1 MKLYLILISIFTVI
15 SLTSCNRDNNPV
27 SDNNNII
34 DWEGN
39 YPLVNT
45 AYNDDVLFSSDRYI
59 GTNFAPSVYIMH
71 RGGTGIHALTDGV
84 FAFGASWSPRRW
96 KIIFIAD
103 SGYGPP
109 SRGLYIMN
117 SDGTNKKRLTSR
129 DEDVFGTAAWS
140 PDGSKIAYVE
150 IDKSDTYGRGRVKI
164 INPDGT
170 DPKVLTDWFGG
181 LRRVTWSP
189 NSRSIIF
196 DGFEYMSFNKLRII
210 NSDGTGQAELFEYFT
225 GCYSPSWSPDGA
237 LVAFCSNAYNYSQIF
252 TYNINTKEI
261 KLITKSNNFHDSP
274 TWSSDSK
281 AILFSSR
288 PPGQTGG
295 SSIYSIGTDGSN
307 LSRLTDSLGTDYN
320 VSWFK

>member
-1 MKLYLILISIFTVI
+1 VKSYLILILIFTI
-15 SLTSCNRDNNPV
+15 IFLTSCNKDNNPV

-39 YPLVNT
+39 SPLVNT
-45 AYNDDVLFSSDRYI
+45 DCNDSVLFSSDRYI

-71 RGGTGIHALTDGV
+71 KGGTGIHALTNGV
-84 FAFGASWSPRRW
+84 FTFGASWSPRRW

-117 SDGTNKKRLTSR
+117 SDGTNIKRLTSS
-129 DEDVFGTAAWS
+129 DEDVFGSAVWS

-150 IDKSDTYGRGRVKI
+150 IDAYGLGRVKI

-170 DPKVLTDWFGG
+170 DAKVLTDWFGG
-181 LRRVTWSP
+181 LRCVTWLP

-196 DGFEYMSFNKLRII
+196 DGFENMSIHKLHII
-210 NSDGTGQAELFEYFT
+210 NSDGTGLSELFEYYY
-225 GCYSPSWSPDGA
+225 GCYSPSCSPNGT
-237 LVAFCSNAYNYSQIF
+237 LVAFCSSAFNYTQIF

-261 KLITKSNNFHDSP
+261 KLITKSNNFHDRP
-274 TWSSDSK
+274 TWSPDSK
-281 AILFSSR
+281 SILYSSR
-288 PPGQTGG
+288 PPSQSGG
-295 SSIYSIGTDGSN
+295 SSIYSIGIDGSN
-307 LSRLTDSLGTDYN
+307 LVRLTDSLGTDYD